1 MAVIRYQGKTKL
13 MNLPWTTAQTVT
25 KGGLVAWATGKLIP
39 AVAGY
44 AGDRIVG
51 VIPEAITTATDVY
64 TTQGNVLVEV
74 PVEINVIWKCDVDA
88 TTSLTNTMMGDY
100 FDLSSEGA
108 LYNNGHVDV
117 GESTEDIFYCVGF
130 ISATKGLFILNIG
143 QGYSTQTDV

>member
-1 MAVIRYQGKTKL
+1 MAIVRYQGRTK
-13 MNLPWTTAQTVT
+13 MMSLPWTTGQTVT
-25 KGGLVAWATGKLIP
+25 AGGLVAWATGKLIP

-51 VIPEAITTATDVY
+51 VIPDAITSSTDVY

-74 PVEINVIWKCDVDA
+74 PIEVNVVWKADVDTTEALVA
-88 TTSLTNTMMGDY
+88 TDMGDY
-100 FDLSSEGA
+100 FDLSSAGA
-108 LYNNGHVDV
+108 LYNNGHVDT

-130 ISATKGLFILNIG
+130 ISATSGLFILNIG